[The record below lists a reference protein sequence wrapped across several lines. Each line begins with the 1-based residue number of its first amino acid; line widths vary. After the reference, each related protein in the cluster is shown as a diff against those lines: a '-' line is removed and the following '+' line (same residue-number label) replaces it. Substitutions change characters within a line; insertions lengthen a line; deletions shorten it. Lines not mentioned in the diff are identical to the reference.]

1 MSQPATPATE
11 EAKDLVGGGGT
22 HAAVKEACAAKAT
35 HSTLAQAPSR
45 EVWLSPDGRGRRST
59 RMRRRPSKRQVVPV
73 KMDDHHRSN
82 LGRAL
87 WRAAGRR

>member
-45 EVWLSPDGRGRRST
+45 EVWLSPDGRGPPIHPDEAT
-59 RMRRRPSKRQVVPV
+59 TQQAPSCPCQ
-73 KMDDHHRSN
+73 D
-82 LGRAL
+82 G
-87 WRAAGRR
+87 